1 MTEAD
6 IINLT
11 GVVILT
17 GVSGVG
23 KSTFAARLAKDLH
36 ASLIEGDQYHSSASI
51 AKMTRDI
58 PLGDDDRWPWLE
70 AFAHAANA
78 AAAATAGGRVVV
90 SCSALKRVY
99 RDHLLACC
107 VTPPFFVQLHA
118 PRAVIGRRLASR
130 TGHFFRASL
139 LDSQFDDLEL
149 PGHDEQYC
157 LIDAAGDVDSVYAA
171 IRQGLSD
178 RKVS

>member
-6 IINLT
+6 IINLK

-36 ASLIEGDQYHSSASI
+36 ASLIEGDQYHSPASI

-70 AFAHAANA
+70 AVAHAAN
-78 AAAATAGGRVVV
+78 AATAGGRVVV

-107 VTPPFFVQLHA
+107 VTPLFFVQLHA
-118 PRAVIGRRLASR
+118 PRAVIARRLARR

-139 LDSQFDDLEL
+139 LDNQFDDLEL
-149 PGHDEQYC
+149 PGHDEPHC

-171 IRQGLSD
+171 IRHGLSD
-178 RKVS
+178 RTGS